1 MRVRK
6 ETEDAFNE
14 FLRKYEN
21 GEIPKEEPEQSEDPD
36 RLHIFRRRTM
46 RTVPPDL
53 LQEFS
58 ESESSSSATTATSKT
73 GTSFVHPKG

>member
-1 MRVRK
+1 MIVRK

-14 FLRKYEN
+14 FLRKYES
-21 GEIPKEEPEQSEDPD
+21 GEIPKEEWETRPPVD
-36 RLHIFRRRTM
+36 LHLFGHQLM
-46 RTVPPDL
+46 KTVPPNL

-73 GTSFVHPKG
+73 GISFAPPKG